1 MRRRTK
7 MITTTTGMMAIL
19 LIAALAF
26 GVKEKTEK
34 DGYKTALTN
43 DYQRLFYDSKAHI
56 ENVEVSLSKAVLSDS
71 KEQNVLH
78 LSQIMQ
84 QANSAQEKL
93 TQMPIAQSEIGK
105 TTKFLTQVS
114 DYSYALIKDHL
125 EGNDLTKDQR
135 ESLKTLSNYS
145 TYLSAELETVHDKFM
160 TGDVSLETINK
171 TAKKGVKKADKNML
185 NTQLVSLEEEMT
197 KYPEL
202 IYDGPFSDQARKIK
216 AKGLGNGKINKI
228 EAEKIVRDFLKNKD
242 IGKIT
247 LFEMGKDL
255 NKEATIPSY
264 TFSVSPKDD
273 KDGGTTYIAVS
284 KTGSKVVWMTN
295 SRSASERKI
304 GEDKVEAKAQEY
316 LKSKGFENM
325 ELNYSQTKN
334 NIATL
339 NFALKLDDVTVYPD
353 LVKVKVALDNGEI
366 VGFDAL
372 HYLKE
377 HHTRTIKRPAIKVE
391 EAKKKV
397 NYDFEITNTR
407 LAIIPK
413 GISSEVMCYEFK
425 GSYEGNSFIVYINA
439 ETGAEEQILRVV
451 TDESGTL
458 TF

>member
-1 MRRRTK
+1 MRRKTK
-7 MITTTTGMMAIL
+7 MITTTTGVMALL
-19 LIAALAF
+19 LIGALAF

-93 TQMPIAQSEIGK
+93 TQMPIAQKDIGK

-125 EGNDLTKDQR
+125 EGNDLSEEQR

-145 TYLSAELETVHDKFM
+145 TYLSSELEAVHDKFM
-160 TGDVSLETINK
+160 KGDVELATISK
-171 TAKKGVKKADKNML
+171 TAKKGGKKADKNML

-216 AKGLGNGKINKI
+216 AKALGTKKVNKI
-228 EAEKIVRDFLKNKD
+228 EAQKIAEDFLRDKN
-242 IGKIT
+242 IGKISM
-247 LFEMGKDL
+247 FETGKDL
-255 NKEATIPSY
+255 DKEATIASY
-264 TFSVSPKDD
+264 TFSVSPRDD
-273 KDGGTTYIAVS
+273 KDGETTYISVS
-284 KTGSKVVWMTN
+284 KTGGQIVWMTK
-295 SRSASERKI
+295 SRMVAERKLN
-304 GEDKVEAKAQEY
+304 EKKTEAKAQEY
-316 LKSKGFENM
+316 LKSIGFEDM

-334 NIATL
+334 NVATL
-339 NFALKLDDVTVYPD
+339 NFALKVDDVTVYPD
-353 LVKVKVALDNGEI
+353 LLKVKVALDNGEI
-366 VGFDAL
+366 VGYDAV

-377 HHTRTIKRPAIKVE
+377 HHKRNIKRPALKVE

-425 GSYEGNSFIVYINA
+425 GSYEGNDFIVYINA